1 MLIIALAVLVL
12 IGFSVTVLLRTVGQ
26 GRVRAAQTLDQIG
39 DYGFAGAGRG
49 TIAEPSS
56 AAARPSLDGIASSI
70 GNALGSRLGT
80 LREAEI
86 RRRLVAAGLFTVSPR
101 KFVGYQVLATVG
113 LPLILAWL
121 VAAGS
126 PSGLLLALSLTVGAA
141 CGWFLPLTYLRQ
153 RAQARLEEIESSLPE
168 LIDLLVVTVEA
179 GLGFSGSLQLAGKRI
194 GGALGQELRLT
205 LQEQT
210 MGLSTTEALR
220 NLLERAD
227 TPALRRFVRGVTQGE
242 QLGVSIG
249 QIMRNLAVEIR
260 KMKRQQA
267 EERAQKAPVKIL
279 FPLIFLIF
287 PAMFVILLAPAVYAF
302 VQALGGS

>member
-1 MLIIALAVLVL
+1 MLIIAVAFLVL
-12 IGFSVTVLLRTVGQ
+12 IGFSVTVLLRTVAQ
-26 GRVRAAQTLDQIG
+26 GRVRAAETLSEIG
-39 DYGFAGAGRG
+39 DYGFAGDRKA
-49 TIAEPSS
+49 TVAEPKSES
-56 AAARPSLDGIASSI
+56 GRTSLDTIASSI
-70 GNALGSRLGT
+70 GNALGGRLGT
-80 LREAEI
+80 LREAEL
-86 RRRLVAAGLFTVSPR
+86 RKRLVAAGLFTVSPR
-101 KFVGYQVLATVG
+101 KFVGYQVLATAG
-113 LPLILAWL
+113 LPLLLAWL

-126 PSGLLLALSLTVGAA
+126 PSGLLLALSLVVGAA
-141 CGWFLPLTYLRQ
+141 CGWFLPLTYLNQ
-153 RAQARLEEIESSLPE
+153 RARARLDEIESSLPE

-179 GLGFSGSLQLAGKRI
+179 GLGFSGSLQLAGKRM